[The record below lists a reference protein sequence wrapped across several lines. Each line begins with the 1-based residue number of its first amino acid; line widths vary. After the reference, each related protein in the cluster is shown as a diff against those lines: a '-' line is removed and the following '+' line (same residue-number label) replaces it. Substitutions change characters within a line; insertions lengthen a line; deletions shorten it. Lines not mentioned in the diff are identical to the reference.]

1 MMYLAQ
7 FTRSL
12 SLFALLLVGFLGQ
25 SSFAAD
31 YDDILGEINLAL
43 SDIRSRLYVD
53 IAPDVEAIETN
64 TDGLPSMGNTVYEL
78 LQTLTQMSLRQKVNL
93 PYLNR
98 LPDILD
104 SNEQQVRLLKS
115 LSNVL
120 SHASGGTDVL
130 AGNPWWTT
138 NSTFTF
144 VTGQGTVTP
153 PDQDGN
159 YNAVNFPYFMSTWSR
174 SLTRGMGNQASVSAS
189 QRARD
194 WWKYYGATAQLPLG
208 SSVKTYTPNQAY
220 TWFDWMSDA
229 TRSNWVAQATA
240 LQVANSILQN
250 TFALSNLV
258 ETSHDQ
264 YRAAQMDSHVSS
276 VESEGRAALEE
287 AYDSSSEQ
295 ADTATSVEPTWS
307 PTGTYTNPYDPIG
320 ELIQTYRDDIVSSDS
335 GIVPD
340 LEDVGKGLDEKVVI
354 FDGKSGIDDLDQVGE
369 ISFNIREE
377 MGEYLNIC
385 GNVMENLWTVI
396 NAALT
401 VVLVVRSL
409 HEIGEAI

>member
-1 MMYLAQ
+1 MSLAR

-12 SLFALLLVGFLGQ
+12 LLSALLLVGFSGQ

-31 YDDILGEINLAL
+31 YDVILGEINLAL
-43 SDIRSRLYVD
+43 SDIRSQLYVD
-53 IAPDVEAIETN
+53 VAPDVESIATSAS
-64 TDGLPSMGNTVYEL
+64 TTASMAPDVYQIL
-78 LQTLTQMSLRQKVNL
+78 TTLINISQRQNNNL

-120 SHASGGTDVL
+120 SHASSGGKDVL
-130 AGNPWWTT
+130 AGNPWWGT
-138 NSTFTF
+138 NSAFALT
-144 VTGQGTVTP
+144 TVGYNQVYPKTP
-153 PDQDGN
+153 LNGLYSFPQLASMWSSMLTYPQDGSF
-159 YNAVNFPYFMSTWSR
+159 APAS
-174 SLTRGMGNQASVSAS
+174 SVSWVNMFGT
-189 QRARD
+189 ARLQHGG
-194 WWKYYGATAQLPLG
+194 WYGYFNP
-208 SSVKTYTPNQAY
+208 Y

-240 LQVANSILQN
+240 LDVAKDILAN

-258 ETSHDQ
+258 ETSQDK
-264 YRAAQMDSHVSS
+264 YRANQMNSSVSS
-276 VESEGRAALEE
+276 AESEGRAALEE

-307 PTGTYTNPYDPIG
+307 PTGSYTNPYDPIG
-320 ELIQTYRDDIVSSDS
+320 ELIQTYHDDIVSSDS
-335 GIVPD
+335 GVVPD

-354 FDGKSGIDDLDQVGE
+354 FDGNSGIDELDQVGE

-377 MGEYLNIC
+377 MGEYRNTV
-385 GNVMENLWTVI
+385 GNVMENLWNVI